1 MRRILAL
8 ALALV
13 LLLLSQTAHAQWA
26 VLDEAVREIVNR
38 INNVGGVTRQMN
50 DLSSTSNLDVDFAT
64 VAAQNPERFI
74 GTAAD
79 CGDRQLNQQ
88 HYNACIGLRNLR
100 LTTLKETVD
109 LVSVIV
115 TRDGQIKRVIDEGRT
130 VEDSGKLQRLQFELI
145 GLQTRMQNDAMKLQ
159 ALHFGYK
166 QREKAYEMQMAEAR
180 RVSDTRPNS
189 LVNLGPVPFVKP
201 PR

>member
-1 MRRILAL
+1 MRRLS
-8 ALALV
+8 ALV

-26 VLDEAVREIVNR
+26 VLDEAVRDIVNR
-38 INNVGGVTRQMN
+38 INNVGGATRQMDN
-50 DLSSTSNLDVDFAT
+50 LSATSNLDVDFAT

-88 HYNACIGLRNLR
+88 HYNACMGLRNLR

-109 LVSVIV
+109 LVNVIV

-130 VEDSGKLQRLQFELI
+130 VADSGKLQRLQFELI

-189 LVNLGPVPFVKP
+189 LINLGPLPFVKP

>member
-1 MRRILAL
+1 MKKSIFFA
-8 ALALV
+8 
-13 LLLLSQTAHAQWA
+13 LLLISQVAQAQWA
-26 VLDEAVREIVNR
+26 VLDEEVRKLVYR
-38 INNVGGVTRQMN
+38 INDVGGATRQMDN
-50 DLSSTSNLDVDFAT
+50 LSATSNLDVDFST

-79 CGDRQLNQQ
+79 CGDQQLNQH
-88 HYNACIGLRNLR
+88 HYNACMGLRNLR

-109 LVSVIV
+109 LVNVIS
-115 TRDGQIKRVIDEGRT
+115 TRDGQIKRLIDDGRSVT
-130 VEDSGKLQRLQFELI
+130 DSGKLQRLQFELI

-180 RVSDTRPNS
+180 RATDTRPPAGAGGAF
-189 LVNLGPVPFVKP
+189 NLGTVPFF
-201 PR
+201 RR

>member
-1 MRRILAL
+1 MKKM
-8 ALALV
+8 
-13 LLLLSQTAHAQWA
+13 LLLFLLPLSQTAHAQWA
-26 VLDEAVREIVNR
+26 VLDEEVRVLVDR
-38 INNVGGVTRQMN
+38 INNVRGTTGRMD
-50 DLSSTSNLDVDFAT
+50 DLSATSNVDVDFAT
-64 VAAQNPERFI
+64 IAAQNPERFI

-79 CGDRQLNQQ
+79 CGDRLLNQQ
-88 HYNACIGLRNLR
+88 HFNACMGLRNLR

-109 LVSVIV
+109 LFSVFAARDRQIKTLINSASE
-115 TRDGQIKRVIDEGRT
+115 TRDSGQ
-130 VEDSGKLQRLQFELI
+130 LQRLQFELI

-166 QREKAYEMQMAEAR
+166 QREKTYEMQLAEAR

>member
-1 MRRILAL
+1 MKK
-8 ALALV
+8 
-13 LLLLSQTAHAQWA
+13 LLFLSSMLLSQAAQAQWA
-26 VLDEAVREIVNR
+26 VLDEAVRDLVRR
-38 INNVGGVTRQMN
+38 INNVGGATGQMAN
-50 DLSSTSNLDVDFAT
+50 LSATSNLDIDFAT

-88 HYNACIGLRNLR
+88 HYNACMGLRNLR

-109 LVSVIV
+109 LVNVIV
-115 TRDGQIKRVIDEGRT
+115 TRGGQIKRVIDDGRT

-166 QREKAYEMQMAEAR
+166 RREKAHEMQMAEAR
-180 RVSDTRPNS
+180 NVIGTSSIT
-189 LVNLGPVPFVKP
+189 GPAGRAICAMV
-201 PR
+201 

>member
-1 MRRILAL
+1 MRRILV
-8 ALALV
+8 LV

-64 VAAQNPERFI
+64 VAVQNPERFI

-88 HYNACIGLRNLR
+88 HYNACMGLRNLR
-100 LTTLKETVD
+100 LTTIKETVD

-166 QREKAYEMQMAEAR
+166 QREKAYEMQLAEVR
-180 RVSDTRPNS
+180 NVPGTRS
-189 LVNLGPVPFVKP
+189 STACAVRAICAMV
-201 PR
+201 

>member
-1 MRRILAL
+1 MKKM
-8 ALALV
+8 
-13 LLLLSQTAHAQWA
+13 LLLFLLPLSQTAHAQWA
-26 VLDEAVREIVNR
+26 VLDEEVRVLVDR
-38 INNVGGVTRQMN
+38 INNVRGTTGRMD
-50 DLSSTSNLDVDFAT
+50 DLSATSNVDVDFAT
-64 VAAQNPERFI
+64 IAAQNPERFI

-79 CGDRQLNQQ
+79 CGDRLLNQQ
-88 HYNACIGLRNLR
+88 HFNACMGLRNLR

-109 LVSVIV
+109 LFSVFAARDRQIKTLINSASE
-115 TRDGQIKRVIDEGRT
+115 TRDSGQ
-130 VEDSGKLQRLQFELI
+130 LQRLQFELI

-159 ALHFGYK
+159 TLHFGYK
-166 QREKAYEMQMAEAR
+166 QREKAYEMQLAEAR

>member
-1 MRRILAL
+1 MKKTLFL
-8 ALALV
+8 SLM
-13 LLLLSQTAHAQWA
+13 LLSQVAQAQWA
-26 VLDEAVREIVNR
+26 VLDEEVRRLVDR
-38 INNVGGVTRQMN
+38 INNVQGASGQLD
-50 DLSSTSNLDVDFAT
+50 DLSATSNLDVDFAT
-64 VAAQNPERFI
+64 VTAQNPERFI

-79 CGDRQLNQQ
+79 CGDRLLNQQ
-88 HYNACIGLRNLR
+88 HYNACMGLRNLR
-100 LTTLKETVD
+100 LTTLKETAD
-109 LVSVIV
+109 LVNVIV
-115 TRDGQIKRVIDEGRT
+115 TRDRQIKRLIDDGRA
-130 VEDSGKLQRLQFELI
+130 VADSGKLQRLQFELI

-189 LVNLGPVPFVKP
+189 LVNLGPVPFVPP